1 MNKIAKFGFTLLTA
15 SLLAA
20 CGSSGGGSSSPA
32 TSDKPTT
39 PSASDNPS
47 TPTQENP
54 SNSTNS
60 SNSSGSASNS
70 SASSNEISMGTA
82 ASSSSG
88 SSNEILMGT
97 AASNNEGY
105 DLSLRSDYKTV
116 LVVDG
121 KTLPIAHPNIKL
133 SDFNALDS
141 ITNGKKVH
149 SFTVSGT
156 KFNNVKFGYVD
167 GYVFHQG
174 NPTAETNMPTTG
186 KATYNVDSVYVKNE
200 VVTTSKGA
208 NLTADFGNKTLSGTV
223 FAAKNGIAEV
233 KTEFTGIEGN
243 KFDGSV
249 KQDGAGGA
257 TLKGQ
262 FYGPDASEIGGVFF
276 SSDYSGAFG
285 GKKQ

>member
-1 MNKIAKFGFTLLTA
+1 MNKITKFGFTLLTA

-20 CGSSGGGSSSPA
+20 CGSSGGGSSAPTANNKPA
-32 TSDKPTT
+32 T
-39 PSASDNPS
+39 PS
-47 TPTQENP
+47 TSEKPSTQTQEPP
-54 SNSTNS
+54 SNSANS
-60 SNSSGSASNS
+60 SNSS
-70 SASSNEISMGTA
+70 
-82 ASSSSG
+82 SSSSG
-88 SSNEILMGT
+88 SSSNEILMGT
-97 AASNNEGY
+97 AATNNEDY

-116 LVVDG
+116 LVVEG

-133 SDFNALDS
+133 NDFNALDS

-233 KTEFTGIEGN
+233 KTDFTSIEGN
-243 KFDGSV
+243 EFYGSV

-262 FYGPDASEIGGVFF
+262 FYGSNASEIGGVFF
-276 SSDYSGAFG
+276 SEAYSGAFG
-285 GKKQ
+285 GKNNN

>member
-32 TSDKPTT
+32 TSDNPAT

-54 SNSTNS
+54 PNSAN
-60 SNSSGSASNS
+60 
-70 SASSNEISMGTA
+70 
-82 ASSSSG
+82 SSG

-97 AASNNEGY
+97 AASNNEDY
-105 DLSLRSDYKTV
+105 DLGLRSDYKTV

-121 KTLPIAHPNIKL
+121 KTLPVAYSGFQSGGFTVFK
-133 SDFNALDS
+133 NAT
-141 ITNGKKVH
+141 IINGQKVNG
-149 SFTVSGT
+149 FAVSGT

-186 KATYNVDSVYVKNE
+186 KATYSVDGVYVKDG
-200 VVTTSKGA
+200 VVTTSQGA

-223 FAAKNGIAEV
+223 FAAKDGIADV

-243 KFDGSV
+243 EFYGSV

-262 FYGPDASEIGGVFF
+262 FYGSDASEIGGVFF
-276 SSDYSGAFG
+276 SGDYSGAFG

>member
-1 MNKIAKFGFTLLTA
+1 MNKIAKFSFTLLTA

-60 SNSSGSASNS
+60 SNSSS
-70 SASSNEISMGTA
+70 S

-97 AASNNEGY
+97 AASNNEDY
-105 DLSLRSDYKTV
+105 DLGLRSDYKTV

-121 KTLPIAHPNIKL
+121 KTLPIAYPGIQSGGFTVL
-133 SDFNALDS
+133 NAAT
-141 ITNGKKVH
+141 INGQKVNG
-149 SFTVSGT
+149 FAVSGT

-174 NPTAETNMPTTG
+174 NPTAEDNMPTTG
-186 KATYNVDSVYVKNE
+186 KATYSVDGVYVKDG
-200 VVTTSKGA
+200 VITTSQGA

-223 FAAKNGIAEV
+223 FAAKDGIADV

-243 KFDGSV
+243 EFYGSV

-262 FYGPDASEIGGVFF
+262 FYGSDASEIGGVFF

>member
-20 CGSSGGGSSSPA
+20 CGSSGGDSSSPA

-39 PSASDNPS
+39 PSTSENPS

-54 SNSTNS
+54 SNPAN
-60 SNSSGSASNS
+60 
-70 SASSNEISMGTA
+70 
-82 ASSSSG
+82 SSG

-97 AASNNEGY
+97 AASTNEDY
-105 DLSLRSDYKTV
+105 DLGLRSDYKTV

-121 KTLPIAHPNIKL
+121 KTLPVAYSGFHQSGGFTVL
-133 SDFNALDS
+133 NAAT
-141 ITNGKKVH
+141 INGQKVNG
-149 SFTVSGT
+149 FAVSGT

-167 GYVFHQG
+167 GYVFQQG

-186 KATYNVDSVYVKNE
+186 QATYSVDGVYVKNG
-200 VVTTSKGA
+200 VATTSQGA

-223 FAAKNGIAEV
+223 FAATDGIADV

-243 KFDGSV
+243 EFYGSV

-262 FYGPDASEIGGVFF
+262 FYGPDASEIGGIFF
-276 SSDYSGAFG
+276 SGDYSGAFG

>member
-39 PSASDNPS
+39 PSTSENPS

-54 SNSTNS
+54 SNSAN
-60 SNSSGSASNS
+60 
-70 SASSNEISMGTA
+70 
-82 ASSSSG
+82 SSG
-88 SSNEILMGT
+88 SSNQILMGT
-97 AASNNEGY
+97 AASNNEDY
-105 DLSLRSDYKTV
+105 DLGLRSDYKTV

-121 KTLPIAHPNIKL
+121 KTLPIAYPGIQSGGFTVL
-133 SDFNALDS
+133 NAAT
-141 ITNGKKVH
+141 INGQKVNG
-149 SFTVSGT
+149 FAVSGT

-186 KATYNVDSVYVKNE
+186 KATYSVDGVYVKNG
-200 VVTTSKGA
+200 VATTSQGA

-223 FAAKNGIAEV
+223 FAAKDGIADV

-243 KFDGSV
+243 EFYGSV

-262 FYGPDASEIGGVFF
+262 FYGLDASEIGGVFF

-285 GKKQ
+285 GEKQ

>member
-1 MNKIAKFGFTLLTA
+1 MNKIAKFGFTLLIA

-20 CGSSGGGSSSPA
+20 CGSSGGGSSAPTADNKPA
-32 TSDKPTT
+32 T
-39 PSASDNPS
+39 PSTSEKPS
-47 TPTQENP
+47 TPTQETP
-54 SNSTNS
+54 SNSANS
-60 SNSSGSASNS
+60 SNSS
-70 SASSNEISMGTA
+70 
-82 ASSSSG
+82 SSSSG
-88 SSNEILMGT
+88 SSSNEILMGT
-97 AASNNEGY
+97 AATNNEDY

-121 KTLPIAHPNIKL
+121 KTLPVAHSGIQSGGFTVL
-133 SDFNALDS
+133 NAAT
-141 ITNGKKVH
+141 INGQKVNG
-149 SFTVSGT
+149 FAVSGT

-174 NPTAETNMPTTG
+174 NPTAEANMPTTG
-186 KATYNVDSVYVKNE
+186 KATYSVDGVYVKNG
-200 VVTTSKGA
+200 VATTSQGA

-223 FAAKNGIAEV
+223 FAAKDGIADV

-243 KFDGSV
+243 EFYGSV

-262 FYGPDASEIGGVFF
+262 FYESNASEIGGIFF
-276 SSDYSGAFG
+276 SEAYSGAFG

>member
-32 TSDKPTT
+32 TSDNPAT
-39 PSASDNPS
+39 PSTSENPS

-60 SNSSGSASNS
+60 SNSSGS
-70 SASSNEISMGTA
+70 

-223 FAAKNGIAEV
+223 FAAKDGIADV

-243 KFDGSV
+243 EFYGSV

-257 TLKGQ
+257 TLRGQ
-262 FYGPDASEIGGVFF
+262 FYGSDASEIGGVFF

>member
-39 PSASDNPS
+39 PSTSENPS

-60 SNSSGSASNS
+60 SNSSGSAS
-70 SASSNEISMGTA
+70 
-82 ASSSSG
+82 SSSG

-97 AASNNEGY
+97 AASNNEDY
-105 DLSLRSDYKTV
+105 DLGLRSDYKTV

-121 KTLPIAHPNIKL
+121 KTLPVAYSGFHQSGGFTVL
-133 SDFNALDS
+133 NAAT
-141 ITNGKKVH
+141 INGQKVNG
-149 SFTVSGT
+149 FAVSGT

-186 KATYNVDSVYVKNE
+186 KATYSVDGVYVKNE

-223 FAAKNGIAEV
+223 FAATDGIADV

-243 KFDGSV
+243 EFYGSV

-257 TLKGQ
+257 TLRGQ
-262 FYGPDASEIGGVFF
+262 FYGSDASEIGGIFF
-276 SSDYSGAFG
+276 SGDYSGAFG

>member
-20 CGSSGGGSSSPA
+20 CGSSGGGSSSPV

-39 PSASDNPS
+39 PSTSEKPS
-47 TPTQENP
+47 APTQESP

-60 SNSSGSASNS
+60 S
-70 SASSNEISMGTA
+70 
-82 ASSSSG
+82 G
-88 SSNEILMGT
+88 SSNQILMGT
-97 AASNNEGY
+97 AASNNEDY
-105 DLSLRSDYKTV
+105 DLGLRSDYKTV

-121 KTLPIAHPNIKL
+121 KTLPIAYSGIQSGVFTKL
-133 SDFNALDS
+133 NAGT
-141 ITNGKKVH
+141 IINGQKINGP
-149 SFTVSGT
+149 TVISGT
-156 KFNNVKFGYVD
+156 KFNNVKVGYVD

-186 KATYNVDSVYVKNE
+186 KATYSVDGVYVKNG
-200 VVTTSKGA
+200 VATTSQGA

-223 FAAKNGIAEV
+223 FAAKDGIADV

-243 KFDGSV
+243 EFYGSV

-262 FYGPDASEIGGVFF
+262 FYGSDASEIGGVFF
-276 SSDYSGAFG
+276 SEAYSGAFG